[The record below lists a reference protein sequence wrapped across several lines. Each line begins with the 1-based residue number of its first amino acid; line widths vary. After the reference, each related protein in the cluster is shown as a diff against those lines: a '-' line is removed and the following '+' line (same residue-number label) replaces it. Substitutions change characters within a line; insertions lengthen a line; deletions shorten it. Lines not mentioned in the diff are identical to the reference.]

1 MRYSKDKCAN
11 LFEISKA
18 KKICKFFGVKLHITN
33 FDYYKPKKFM
43 DNNLFKFLAK
53 NQLASV
59 TAVNHYYL
67 AKYINSKYGKIVL
80 FLWRNK

>member
-1 MRYSKDKCAN
+1 
-11 LFEISKA
+11 
-18 KKICKFFGVKLHITN
+18 
-33 FDYYKPKKFM
+33 M